1 MGAICDI
8 ALLFKNVD
16 NSILNIRKIR
26 RKKKNSD
33 IHHEKYLLYASE
45 MLDIDG
51 ADKLIYEAIRLKC
64 QFISKDNFEI
74 LMEEIKTL
82 LFTLEA

>member
-8 ALLFKNVD
+8 VLLFKNPD
-16 NSILNIRKIR
+16 NSISNIRKIR

-33 IHHEKYLLYASE
+33 LHHEKYLLYASE
-45 MLDIDG
+45 ILDIDG
-51 ADKLIYEAIRLKC
+51 ADKLIYEAIRVKC
-64 QFISKDNFEI
+64 QPILKDNFEI

-82 LFTLEA
+82 LLTLEA